1 MSQLWNPYAFSV
13 TGQPVA
19 LAAPPALRV
28 YGGTATAE
36 QLAAAQAAYAR
47 FCTHARLSHVPNPT
61 EIGRLSDGSVYR
73 IVVVGNTTIME
84 LRVAPV
90 QAQETGSSGVL
101 ILHGG
106 AETMLVPSGRFAA
119 PDGGWKSVTTS
130 GRQYSREL
138 PHFSWHAQTG
148 GDYFVSVYLAGPTE
162 RDGALALQGLVA
174 DGIVQSTMF
183 QTQIAGQKMTAIAR
197 RRDERAWL
205 TYGVAPDIP
214 KGYSG
219 PAKLVDY
226 VGDATIATAA
236 APEYITGVAM
246 HPGGSKAMVTV
257 VKYMRPS
264 GPDGTMYES
273 AVEFMNDLRW
283 TPTVN
288 TPYGGYAVYPK
299 FIIANEVTTVDE
311 YSRAGD
317 AWELGDRV
325 MPGAQ
330 PSSSPAVTV
339 RKAYPVDVVE
349 SDTLRWEVLQKPV
362 VTYSGLDGACP
373 IGGFA
378 VALVF
383 SQVGPLH
390 YRERQEFDSGD
401 VFAGGVA
408 VGGDTPAIGIAQYTP
423 SGGASVT
430 PRRYTSS
437 YEFDLEADVSS
448 RAWGRYWCPEGEWMA
463 ANEDRSLTASSGVMT
478 RRRRIKLVV
487 TLGGAEF
494 VLRDDDLSEAITFS
508 EDHTSQYNYALQYP
522 QYTADYK
529 ASADLTARMVHR
541 KVLEY
546 DHQFDM
552 VCYLEVKC
560 DVSRTASGRLVGQ
573 NTGGEWENAITGG
586 DKAPPPDRPVANV
599 VISVGGVEKF
609 RAPVPARPD
618 TEENKKVAF
627 DSTFPYENVKTF
639 SVVRMKGEAENIQ
652 HVARAWRAVPGGGAT
667 IDLAE
672 SSGTTYMTRV
682 APYMGHLLGPSS
694 LLDISGGDYLGT
706 KYAKDPRTGGG
717 VLHIG
722 SSLVD
727 SPFFRAFLI
736 TPNRAAELAAVA
748 PSIAPE
754 TITAVAPT

>member
-1 MSQLWNPYAFSV
+1 MNQLWNPYAFSV

-19 LAAPPALRV
+19 PPAPPALRV

-47 FCTHARLSHVPNPT
+47 FCMHARLSHVPNPT

-226 VGDATIATAA
+226 VGEATIATAT

-257 VKYMRPS
+257 VKDMRPA

-273 AVEFMNDLRW
+273 AVERMNALQW

-288 TPYGGYAVYPK
+288 APHGGYAVYPK
-299 FIIANEVTTVDE
+299 FIIANAATTVDE

-349 SDTLRWEVLQKPV
+349 SGTLRWEVLQRPAIV
-362 VTYSGLDGACP
+362 YNSLDGVCP
-373 IGGFA
+373 IGGSS
-378 VALVF
+378 VILGL
-383 SQVGPLH
+383 SQVGPVH
-390 YRERQEFDSGD
+390 YRERQAFDSGD
-401 VFAGGVA
+401 VFAGGLA
-408 VGGDTPAIGIAQYTP
+408 IGGDTPAIGIAQYTL
-423 SGGASVT
+423 SGDASTT

-437 YEFDLEADVSS
+437 YDLDIEASADR
-448 RAWGRYWCPEGEWMA
+448 RAWHRYSCPDGGWVFGGGDSALEVVNGTI
-463 ANEDRSLTASSGVMT
+463 S
-478 RRRRIKLVV
+478 RRRRNKLAANI
-487 TLGGAEF
+487 GGREF
-494 VLRDDDLSEAITFS
+494 VLRDDDLSESIAFLEDSRTEPLEGGTYEYSRDFS
-508 EDHTSQYNYALQYP
+508 S
-522 QYTADYK
+522 
-529 ASADLTARMVHR
+529 SANLAVSMVHR
-541 KVLEY
+541 RILEH
-546 DHQFDM
+546 DPHFDM
-552 VCYLEVKC
+552 VCYIEAQC
-560 DVSRTASGRLVGQ
+560 NVSRDASGRSVGR
-573 NTGGEWENAITGG
+573 NITGEWEVATTGG
-586 DKAPPPDRPVANV
+586 DKDPAPPRPVADLV
-599 VISVGGVEKF
+599 VSVGGSVKF
-609 RAPVPARPD
+609 RASIPASQN
-618 TEENKKVAF
+618 TEENQVVAF
-627 DSTFPYENVKTF
+627 DSTFPYENVKTLGT
-639 SVVRMKGEAENIQ
+639 VRMKGGAEFLKTHSGFCWGLLRSDETQGLIS
-652 HVARAWRAVPGGGAT
+652 AT
-667 IDLAE
+667 RVMPEIGYLLGPEDLIDLAGAGYL
-672 SSGTTYMTRV
+672 SS
-682 APYMGHLLGPSS
+682 
-694 LLDISGGDYLGT
+694 

-717 VLHIG
+717 VLHVRG
-722 SSLVD
+722 TVTDKFTHTFLV
-727 SPFFRAFLI
+727 
-736 TPNRAAELAAVA
+736 TPGKAVELAAAA
-748 PSIAPE
+748 PGVVDEDS
-754 TITAVAPT
+754 ITAVAPT